1 MYAWCEPVK
10 FKFQYGAHEHVPR
23 TEFSERTQ
31 YVRTYVRVYYATQ
44 ELDLV
49 EDS

>member
-10 FKFQYGAHEHVPR
+10 FKFQYGEHGRVPYR
-23 TEFSERTQ
+23 VFRA
-31 YVRTYVRVYYATQ
+31 YAVRTYVRVYYVTQ